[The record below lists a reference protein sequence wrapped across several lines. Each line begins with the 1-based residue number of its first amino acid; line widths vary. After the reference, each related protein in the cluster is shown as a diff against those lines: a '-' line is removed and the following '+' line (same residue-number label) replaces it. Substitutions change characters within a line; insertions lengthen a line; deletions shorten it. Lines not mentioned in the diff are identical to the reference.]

1 MRTRRNWSAKETR
14 TCTIAY
20 EECEVDQGIRI
31 DQTLLVHI
39 SPTFAHISSNI
50 SNLTVMSV
58 RSAHMLV
65 ANPVLSVRITS
76 RRIMVSERVKPVRE
90 RRSKKIRV
98 TEIDMSLMA
107 ERMLTDRVTHSRSE
121 RLEKVGRDDL
131 RRRH

>member
-1 MRTRRNWSAKETR
+1 
-14 TCTIAY
+14 
-20 EECEVDQGIRI
+20 
-31 DQTLLVHI
+31 
-39 SPTFAHISSNI
+39 
-50 SNLTVMSV
+50 
-58 RSAHMLV
+58 MLV

-98 TEIDMSLMA
+98 TEMDMSLMA

-131 RRRH
+131 SRRSKNKLVI

>member
-14 TCTIAY
+14 TCTVAY

-31 DQTLLVHI
+31 DQALLTSI
-39 SPTFAHISSNI
+39 SPLPRISSNT

-58 RSAHMLV
+58 RSAQMLV

-98 TEIDMSLMA
+98 TEMDMSLMA

-131 RRRH
+131 RRGH